1 MIGTRLRQIRVAR
14 GMTQAELASPR
25 YTHAY
30 VSAIEAG
37 RRQPSTKAIE
47 HFAARLGV
55 DPDELTTGRSPDR
68 EARLRLRL
76 QEAMV
81 DLSAGR
87 LQEAEKASRSIA
99 REAKALRLAGLQ
111 AMAEETRGLLLE
123 RQDRVEEALG
133 RYTLA
138 EEILHGGYANGSTV
152 RCDIEGD
159 EGFKFVKG

>member
-55 DPDELTTGRSPDR
+55 DPDELMTGR
-68 EARLRLRL
+68 
-76 QEAMV
+76 
-81 DLSAGR
+81 
-87 LQEAEKASRSIA
+87 
-99 REAKALRLAGLQ
+99 
-111 AMAEETRGLLLE
+111 
-123 RQDRVEEALG
+123 
-133 RYTLA
+133 
-138 EEILHGGYANGSTV
+138 
-152 RCDIEGD
+152 
-159 EGFKFVKG
+159 